1 MQRRGAMELG
11 ILLGVCGVVAVVA
24 IYFLWVR
31 KLGNKAPTAPATK
44 APDAHP

>member
-1 MQRRGAMELG
+1 MEYG
-11 ILLGVCGVVAVVA
+11 ILLGVSGVVAIVA

-31 KLGNKAPTAPATK
+31 KLGSKTPAAPATK